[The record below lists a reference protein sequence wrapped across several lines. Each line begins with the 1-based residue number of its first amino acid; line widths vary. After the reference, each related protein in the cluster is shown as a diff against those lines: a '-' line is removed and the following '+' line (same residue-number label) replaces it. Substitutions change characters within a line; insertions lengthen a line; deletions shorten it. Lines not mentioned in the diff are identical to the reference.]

1 MTYKKYFCYE
11 IYKNLAV
18 WSANGHLGYNP
29 CSFFEGYIKESDS
42 LDLNTIWIGSER
54 QELKNCVENDIPI
67 AGCSRCYDAESA
79 GLTSRRQHSTRL
91 YEEYHKDTNIELD
104 SPQGIDYSVGN
115 LCNLKCVVCGPE
127 NSTQWVPDYQK
138 INPTENIDYLKYQKY
153 NQLEITDDRSLTN
166 IINVHFHGGGEPL
179 LSSHHVNLLK
189 KIQQVKGLSDVRVF
203 YNTNGTIK
211 VSDSI
216 LALWEKCKLIELY
229 FSIDDI
235 GPRFNYQRTGA
246 DWEKVL
252 KNLQW
257 YTNSMPHNHMFNI
270 NCVWSYL
277 NLYYLDELVDW
288 YSSSFSTNRYG
299 DPVNLIFQKASNC
312 WGINCV
318 PHEVKQLLLNKFKN
332 YPELCNLV
340 NSLKDGTDHSKFWK
354 KVDAIDQVRSTSFAK
369 LCPEWSELLR

>member
-1 MTYKKYFCYE
+1 MGTGTVQAGYRSTRPYSKNYRRCAKQQAQGAVGQDQNSMAYKKYFCYE

-252 KNLQW
+252 KWNSKADIKVVARGDSGRNLRRKRTLGFDVEW
-257 YTNSMPHNHMFNI
+257 TA
-270 NCVWSYL
+270 
-277 NLYYLDELVDW
+277 
-288 YSSSFSTNRYG
+288 
-299 DPVNLIFQKASNC
+299 FQHDK
-312 WGINCV
+312 
-318 PHEVKQLLLNKFKN
+318 
-332 YPELCNLV
+332 
-340 NSLKDGTDHSKFWK
+340 
-354 KVDAIDQVRSTSFAK
+354 
-369 LCPEWSELLR
+369 